1 MEPRNLER
9 AGCMCVRRCGS
20 MAKQCQ
26 RDFTFALGK
35 WIEKLCSSCG
45 SSLRFACFCYKFH
58 STNRKDMQQCAIMNK
73 NGGKLVKVNHRRVN
87 ILNRHNTYCSMKKI
101 YKVRHKRERI
111 NFSTTKDRALKSF
124 WGCFNINLNRPIH
137 AHTASLFE
145 ISRFLLSPSTYLLR
159 LPLKLRVNI

>member
-87 ILNRHNTYCSMKKI
+87 ILNRHNIIVVWRKFIKYDIKGN
-101 YKVRHKRERI
+101 V
-111 NFSTTKDRALKSF
+111 L
-124 WGCFNINLNRPIH
+124 
-137 AHTASLFE
+137 
-145 ISRFLLSPSTYLLR
+145 ISRRQRIVHWNPFGAVLTSTWTVLYTRIRPAYSRFRGSCYLLLR
-159 LPLKLRVNI
+159 ICWDFPLN